1 MEMTRWD
8 WFLFALAAFVAVRAL
23 LRILIARR
31 NELQAEVDR
40 EREKAAR
47 LERAR
52 AENAAAAAA
61 LLDAADEDASP
72 AATRS
77 AA

>member
-8 WFLFALAAFVAVRAL
+8 WFLFALAAFIAVRAL

-31 NELQAEVDR
+31 NALQAEVDHQ
-40 EREKAAR
+40 REKAAR
-47 LERAR
+47 QEKAK

-61 LLDAADEDASP
+61 LLDAVEEETSENRF
-72 AATRS
+72 AA
-77 AA
+77 